1 MSLIFTSLR
10 AREAP
15 HLSALG
21 DAAQRRARRRH
32 GWLLGIGGGVL
43 VGAGVLLWPLA
54 GSQLTGPVPPPSL
67 AIATPVPAP
76 STETH
81 APRGPSPAPLAAP
94 PEQPPATDPAPTPDS
109 ETIATPLFDA
119 PDPALLAMRQI
130 AADFARAC
138 AADRLDEADQ
148 LLAQAEAMIGPDSLA
163 VVRMRAFLQLRR
175 GELEAARQAYQEVLG
190 YDADDLEANLNLA
203 AIDWREGALAE
214 ARQRVARLYSR
225 HPNNPDVRQHHDAYS
240 H

>member
-21 DAAQRRARRRH
+21 DTARRRH
-32 GWLLGIGGGVL
+32 GWPLGIAGGAL

-54 GSQLTGPVPPPSL
+54 GSQPTGPEPPPSL
-67 AIATPVPAP
+67 AIATPAPAP

-81 APRGPSPAPLAAP
+81 ASRGPSPAPPAAP
-94 PEQPPATDPAPTPDS
+94 EPTPAIDSVPTPDS
-109 ETIATPLFDA
+109 GTIESPLFDA

>member
-15 HLSALG
+15 HLNALG
-21 DAAQRRARRRH
+21 DTAQRRR
-32 GWLLGIGGGVL
+32 GWLLGIAGMAL

-54 GSQLTGPVPPPSL
+54 GSQLTDPVPPPSL

-76 STETH
+76 PTETY
-81 APRGPSPAPLAAP
+81 APRGPSSTPLP
-94 PEQPPATDPAPTPDS
+94 TPEQTSVIDPVPTPDS
-109 ETIATPLFDA
+109 ETIESPLFDA

-130 AADFARAC
+130 AADFTRAC
-138 AADRLDEADQ
+138 AADQLDEADQ

-163 VVRMRAFLQLRR
+163 AVRMRAFLQLRR
-175 GELEAARQAYQEVLG
+175 GELEAARRTYQEVLG